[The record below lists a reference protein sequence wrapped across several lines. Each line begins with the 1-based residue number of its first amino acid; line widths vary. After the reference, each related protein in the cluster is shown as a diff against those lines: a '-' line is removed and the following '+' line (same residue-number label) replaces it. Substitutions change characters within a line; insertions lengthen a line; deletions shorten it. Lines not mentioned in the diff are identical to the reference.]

1 MAYTMEVRG
10 IPITVAET
18 VIFQRQAGDV
28 WSAEEREAFIDFIAR
43 NPEAG
48 DIIRDGGGVRKVR
61 WSRKGTGKSGGARVI
76 YFFYNLDT
84 PLYLLLVYAK
94 AVRADISPDAKKV
107 VREFAERIKQA
118 HRRPAGRRNK
128 LTSSA

>member
-1 MAYTMEVRG
+1 MTDLRQWR
-10 IPITVAET
+10 ILRVA
-18 VIFQRQAGDV
+18 DY
-28 WSAEEREAFIDFIAR
+28 EREYFVDFIAR

-61 WSRKGTGKSGGARVI
+61 WGRGGTGKRGGARVI
-76 YFFYNLDT
+76 YFFYDLDT

-94 AVRADISPDAKKV
+94 AARTDISPDGKKA

-118 HRRPAGRRNK
+118 HRRPAGRRNR
-128 LTSSA
+128 